1 MPQME
6 EAALVFSHLAHR
18 TRFEHLV
25 DGCNRCPDW
34 QPDRVLV
41 TDALA
46 VEDAIGQ
53 RDAKTQ
59 SCDLHWT

>member
-1 MPQME
+1 
-6 EAALVFSHLAHR
+6 
-18 TRFEHLV
+18 
-25 DGCNRCPDW
+25 
-34 QPDRVLV
+34 VLV